1 MNTPSQIRLGTAGW
15 SYKDWEDIVYPR
27 GLKKTMHPV
36 EYMACYFDVLEINN
50 SFYGHI
56 RPEIAKEWC
65 RSARR
70 SNPRFVFTA
79 KLNRIFTHSP
89 VAVIEGTNARTIH
102 LDPKE
107 ERLAREGLEAI
118 ASEGMLAALLAQ
130 FPVSFKN
137 HDENR
142 EYLDS
147 LIKRFRGYPLVIEV
161 RHNSWNDETT
171 LEYFA
176 GEGVS
181 FCNIDQPRLGRS
193 LRPTDHVTS
202 AIGYVRLHGR
212 NYAQW
217 FDSDSRNDRYN
228 YLYTAPEL
236 RQWEGNIRKIA
247 DKAQVTF
254 VVANNHFEGKA
265 AANALQLKSM
275 ISGERVRAP
284 ESLIRKYPDL
294 AEVAD
299 VSSESDLELR

>member
-1 MNTPSQIRLGTAGW
+1 MNSISQIRFGTAGW

-36 EYMACYFDVLEINN
+36 EYMARYFDVLEVNN

-56 RPEIAKEWC
+56 RPSSGKEWC
-65 RSARR
+65 RSARM
-70 SNPRFVFTA
+70 SNRGFVFTV
-79 KLNRIFTHSP
+79 KLNRMFTHSP
-89 VAVIEGTNARTIH
+89 LAVVEGTNAKTIR

-107 ERLAREGLEAI
+107 EKVAREGIESI
-118 ASEGMLAALLAQ
+118 AGEGMLAALLAQ

-137 HDENR
+137 NEENR
-142 EYLDS
+142 EYLES
-147 LIKRFRGYPLVIEV
+147 LIRRFREYPLVVEV
-161 RHNSWNDETT
+161 RHNTWNDDKT

-176 GEGVS
+176 SEGVS

-202 AIGYVRLHGR
+202 GIGYVRLHGR

-228 YLYTAPEL
+228 YLYTSTEL
-236 RQWEGNIRKIA
+236 RQWEGNIQKIA
-247 DKAQVTF
+247 EKAQVTF
-254 VVANNHFEGKA
+254 VIANNHFEGKA

-275 ISGERVRAP
+275 VNGGRVRAP
-284 ESLIRKYPDL
+284 ESLIRKYPEL
-294 AEVAD
+294 AEIAETV
-299 VSSESDLELR
+299 SESDLELR